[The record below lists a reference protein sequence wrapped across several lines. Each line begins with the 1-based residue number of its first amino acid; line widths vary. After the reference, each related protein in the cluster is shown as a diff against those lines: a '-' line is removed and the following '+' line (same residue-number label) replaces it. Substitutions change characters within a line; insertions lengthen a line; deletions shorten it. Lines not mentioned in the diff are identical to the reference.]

1 MSKKKK
7 QRINE
12 YDQNPAETIKRN
24 YKKKRRVRR
33 LRVFFILFI
42 IIAIGAYF
50 YSPYS
55 RLKTIHISGNIFVS
69 NEEIQEAM
77 DCDENSIRLF
87 CWSSGIKDRISKI
100 SGIKSV
106 AVEKSIFNGLTVYI
120 TESVPIAYQMQEENA
135 KVIFDNGSIKEISN
149 QELIRKV
156 QSLPQLSQFNDEEIL
171 KQFAENFAQVD
182 ESVRTQLSDIMFEPL
197 ESDPLRVKLLS
208 DDNKESYVRIDDM
221 VYQLQYYNTVVGQNE
236 ENCYFDFL
244 GGHVYQRACD

>member
-12 YDQNPAETIKRN
+12 YDQNPAETIKKT

-33 LRVFFILFI
+33 LRVFLILL
-42 IIAIGAYF
+42 IAAALGAYF

-55 RLKTIHISGNIFVS
+55 RLQTIHISGNHFIS
-69 NEEIQEAM
+69 NEEIQQAM
-77 DCDENSIRLF
+77 NCDEDSIRLF
-87 CWSSGIKDRISKI
+87 CWSSAIKERVNKI
-100 SGIKSV
+100 PGIKSV
-106 AVEKSIFNGLTVYI
+106 AVEKSIFDGLTVSI
-120 TESVPIAYQMQEENA
+120 TESAPIAYQMQEGSA
-135 KVIFDNGSIKEISN
+135 KVIFDNGTMKDISDS
-149 QELIRKV
+149 ELIRKV

-182 ESVRTQLSDIMFEPL
+182 ESVRTQLSDIMFEPQ

-221 VYQLQYYNTVVGQNE
+221 VYQLQYYNTVVSQNS